1 MTTGTPEGPP
11 TLATITVPTI
21 DDVHRNGYDA
31 VLARL
36 RELADAA
43 HAKYPQYRD
52 WNDDTE
58 LAWITQ
64 RQGGGRTFVRAELGD
79 VVLAKPAGDHGRSHG
94 HVTAFAPR
102 VGWVC
107 VFSWG
112 FRRLRDA

>member
-1 MTTGTPEGPP
+1 MTTGMPGSAGRHGGSPPSRVTEGPP

-64 RQGGGRTFVRAELGD
+64 RQGGGRTFVRAEPGD
-79 VVLAKPAGDHGRSHG
+79 VVLAKPAGH
-94 HVTAFAPR
+94 TAA
-102 VGWVC
+102 
-107 VFSWG
+107 
-112 FRRLRDA
+112 ATAT